1 MALFD
6 EEGLGRQIDFC
17 VDRGVHGIVYPVMV
31 SEFWLLSD
39 DERKRALDVA
49 VKQVDGRIP
58 MIAGVA
64 GVSTEVAV
72 MFSRYSREAGADG
85 AIALPPYV
93 LKPGLEGLVDYYR
106 QVAEAMGKPVFI
118 QNFDPP
124 LGSSLSP
131 EFIRQLLLDIPHVEY
146 IKEEMMPGGHSVTA
160 LLETCG
166 DELHGV
172 FTGFGGR
179 WFIDELN
186 RGVSGTMPACEFTD
200 VLVLLYERYRSGDVE
215 GAREVHNRLLA
226 PHQHGEP
233 VLRVVFCKEIL
244 RRRGLIAFHL
254 HAGAGETGPVR
265 PRGNRPAHTR
275 RGRTVYSVM
284 RLSGASSRCS
294 YVHSCRE
301 CPWPGNQIQSTRN
314 PRKTPAQNPTS
325 TPQAKGWARR

>member
-1 MALFD
+1 MRSDGRHGWHGIFTIPQTPFTDDGVLD
-6 EEGLGRQIDFC
+6 EEGLRRQIDFC
-17 VDRGVHGIVYPVMV
+17 VEAGTHGIVYPVMA

-39 DERKRALDVA
+39 DERKRVLDVA
-49 VKQVDGRIP
+49 VEQVDGRIP

-72 MFSRYSREAGADG
+72 MFSRYSRAAGADG
-85 AIALPPYV
+85 AIALPPYI
-93 LKPGLEGLVDYYR
+93 LKPGLDGLADYYR

-179 WFIDELN
+179 WFVDELN

-200 VLVLLYERYRSGDVE
+200 VLVRLYERYRAGDVE
-215 GAREVHNRLLA
+215 GAREVHNRLL
-226 PHQHGEP
+226 PLINLESLYG
-233 VLRVVFCKEIL
+233 VIFCKEIL
-244 RRRGLIAFHL
+244 KRRGLIRSTYTRAPGRLDRFDH
-254 HAGAGETGPVR
+254 GEID
-265 PRGNRPAHTR
+265 
-275 RGRTVYSVM
+275 
-284 RLSGASSRCS
+284 RLLLDVEELFIR
-294 YVHSCRE
+294 
-301 CPWPGNQIQSTRN
+301 
-314 PRKTPAQNPTS
+314 
-325 TPQAKGWARR
+325 

>member
-1 MALFD
+1 MRSDGRHGWHGIFTIPQTPFTDDGVLD
-6 EEGLGRQIDFC
+6 EEGLRRQIDFC
-17 VDRGVHGIVYPVMV
+17 VEAGTHGIVYPVMA

-49 VKQVDGRIP
+49 VEQVDGRIP

-85 AIALPPYV
+85 AIALPPYI

-179 WFIDELN
+179 WFVDELN

-200 VLVLLYERYRSGDVE
+200 VLVRLYERYRSGDVE
-215 GAREVHNRLLA
+215 GAREIHSRLL
-226 PHQHGEP
+226 PLINLESLYF
-233 VLRVVFCKEIL
+233 VIFCKEIL
-244 RRRGLIAFHL
+244 KRRGLIESTYTRAPGRLDRFDH
-254 HAGAGETGPVR
+254 GEID
-265 PRGNRPAHTR
+265 
-275 RGRTVYSVM
+275 
-284 RLSGASSRCS
+284 RLLLDVEELFIR
-294 YVHSCRE
+294 
-301 CPWPGNQIQSTRN
+301 
-314 PRKTPAQNPTS
+314 
-325 TPQAKGWARR
+325 

>member
-1 MALFD
+1 MRSDGRHGWHGIFTIPQTPFTDDGVLD
-6 EEGLGRQIDFC
+6 EEGLRRQIDFC
-17 VDRGVHGIVYPVMV
+17 VEAGTHGIVYPVMA
-31 SEFWLLSD
+31 SEFWLRSD
-39 DERKRALDVA
+39 DERKRVLDVA
-49 VKQVDGRIP
+49 VEQVDGRIP

-85 AIALPPYV
+85 AIALPPYI
-93 LKPGLEGLVDYYR
+93 LKPGLDGLADYYR

-179 WFIDELN
+179 WFVDELN
-186 RGVSGTMPACEFTD
+186 RGVSGTMLACEFTD
-200 VLVLLYERYRSGDVE
+200 VLVRLYERYRAGDVE
-215 GAREVHNRLLA
+215 GAREVHNRLL
-226 PHQHGEP
+226 PLINLESLYG
-233 VLRVVFCKEIL
+233 VIFCKEIL
-244 RRRGLIAFHL
+244 KRRGLIRSTYTRAPGRLDRFDH
-254 HAGAGETGPVR
+254 GEID
-265 PRGNRPAHTR
+265 
-275 RGRTVYSVM
+275 
-284 RLSGASSRCS
+284 RLLLDVEELFIR
-294 YVHSCRE
+294 
-301 CPWPGNQIQSTRN
+301 
-314 PRKTPAQNPTS
+314 
-325 TPQAKGWARR
+325 

>member
-1 MALFD
+1 MKRDGWHGIFTIPQTPFTDDGVLD
-6 EEGLGRQIDFC
+6 EEGLRRQIDFC
-17 VDRGVHGIVYPVMV
+17 VEAGTHGIVYPVMA

-39 DERKRALDVA
+39 DERKRVLDGA
-49 VKQVDGRIP
+49 VEQVDGRIP

-85 AIALPPYV
+85 AIALPPYI

-179 WFIDELN
+179 WFVDELN

-200 VLVLLYERYRSGDVE
+200 VLVRLYERYRSGDVE
-215 GAREVHNRLLA
+215 GAREIHSRLL
-226 PHQHGEP
+226 PLINLESLYF
-233 VLRVVFCKEIL
+233 VIFCKEIL
-244 RRRGLIAFHL
+244 KRRGLIESTYTRAPGRLDRFDH
-254 HAGAGETGPVR
+254 GEID
-265 PRGNRPAHTR
+265 
-275 RGRTVYSVM
+275 
-284 RLSGASSRCS
+284 RLLLDVEELFIR
-294 YVHSCRE
+294 
-301 CPWPGNQIQSTRN
+301 
-314 PRKTPAQNPTS
+314 
-325 TPQAKGWARR
+325 

>member
-1 MALFD
+1 MRSDGRHGWHGIFTIPQTPFTDDGVLD
-6 EEGLGRQIDFC
+6 EEGLRRQIDFC
-17 VDRGVHGIVYPVMV
+17 VEAGTHGIVYPVMA

-49 VKQVDGRIP
+49 VEQVDGRIP

-85 AIALPPYV
+85 AIALPPYI
-93 LKPGLEGLVDYYR
+93 LKPGLDGLVDYYR

-179 WFIDELN
+179 WFVDELN

-200 VLVLLYERYRSGDVE
+200 VLVRLYERYRSGDVE
-215 GAREVHNRLLA
+215 GAREIHSRLL
-226 PHQHGEP
+226 PLINLESLYF
-233 VLRVVFCKEIL
+233 VIFCKEIL
-244 RRRGLIAFHL
+244 KRRGLIESTYTRAPGRLDRFDH
-254 HAGAGETGPVR
+254 GEID
-265 PRGNRPAHTR
+265 
-275 RGRTVYSVM
+275 
-284 RLSGASSRCS
+284 RLLLDVEELFIR
-294 YVHSCRE
+294 
-301 CPWPGNQIQSTRN
+301 
-314 PRKTPAQNPTS
+314 
-325 TPQAKGWARR
+325 

>member
-1 MALFD
+1 MNSDGRQERQQRQERHGWHGIFTIPQTPFTDDGVVD
-6 EEGLGRQIDFC
+6 EDGLRRQIDFC
-17 VDRGVHGIVYPVMV
+17 VDAGAHGIVYPVMV

-39 DERKRALDVA
+39 DERKRVVDVA
-49 VKQVDGRIP
+49 VEQAAGRIP

-72 MFSRYSREAGADG
+72 MFSRNAREAGADG

-93 LKPGLEGLVDYYR
+93 LKPGLDGLVDYYR
-106 QVAEAMGKPVFI
+106 RVADAVGNPVFI

-131 EFIRQLLLDIPHVEY
+131 AFIRKLLLDIPHVKY
-146 IKEEMMPGGHSVTA
+146 IKEEMMPCGHSVTA

-200 VLVLLYERYRSGDVE
+200 VLVCLYERYRSGDVE
-215 GAREVHNRLLA
+215 GAREIHNRLLPLINIA
-226 PHQHGEP
+226 SLHG
-233 VLRVVFCKEIL
+233 VVFCKEIL
-244 RRRGLIAFHL
+244 KRRGLIAS
-254 HAGAGETGPVR
+254 AY
-265 PRGNRPAHTR
+265 TR
-275 RGRTVYSVM
+275 APGRLDRHDFAEID
-284 RLSGASSRCS
+284 RLIRDVEALF
-294 YVHSCRE
+294 V
-301 CPWPGNQIQSTRN
+301 Q
-314 PRKTPAQNPTS
+314 
-325 TPQAKGWARR
+325 